1 MVHTTAA
8 LDREWE
14 RDYAHS
20 SLGQEALARWAA
32 TEPELDGLFDLD
44 CVLLARRQ
52 EGRSDAILSALG
64 RLASS
69 DPVAARTLYQ
79 AMLPGLVKMALR
91 RFGDH
96 RGAVEEITAIAWVR
110 IASYPPDRPGP
121 VAGNVMLD
129 VSKRYLQA
137 RAIAAPK
144 EEVLSDRVAL
154 DGNASS
160 AEDAVMES
168 SIVLDL
174 ERAFRRGV
182 ITDRALDIIVQT
194 RLHDVSLDEVG
205 AAHGTTGDYA
215 QCVRWRA
222 EKVLRRRLRHAA

>member
-8 LDREWE
+8 LDQEWE

-20 SLGQEALARWAA
+20 PLGRQALARWAE

-44 CVLLARRQ
+44 CVMIARRQ
-52 EGRSDAILSALG
+52 HGRSDAILGALG

-110 IASYPPDRPGP
+110 IASYPPDRPGS
-121 VAGNVMLD
+121 VAGNVLLD
-129 VSKRYLQA
+129 VAKRYLQA
-137 RAIAAPK
+137 RAVVAPR
-144 EEVLSDRVAL
+144 EEVLSDRVAI
-154 DGNASS
+154 DAHTAS

-168 SIVLDL
+168 AIVLDL

-194 RLHDVSLDEVG
+194 RLHDVSLDDAG

-222 EKVLRRRLRHAA
+222 EKRLRHRLRHAA